1 MQKKELRQF
10 AIELKALLEKYELN
24 LGVDIDG
31 DLYGIHVN
39 GFVAIEKNSDKTYM
53 LNHYSLFLGAY
64 DLKLFLE

>member
-1 MQKKELRQF
+1 MNKKELRQF
-10 AIELKALLEKYELN
+10 AIELKSLLEKYELG

-39 GFVAIEKNSDKTYM
+39 GFVAIEKKGEKTHT
-53 LNHYSLFLGAY
+53 LNDYSMFLSAY